1 MVLDEFTYLMDFG
14 WLDAIELID
23 WLQANKPVRLNLLIT
38 GRNAPQ
44 QLTDYADTVTEMRK
58 VKHAYDSGILA
69 RAGIEF

>member
-1 MVLDEFTYLMDFG
+1 MDFG

-44 QLTDYADTVTEMRK
+44 QLTDYADTVTEMRN
-58 VKHAYDSGILA
+58 VKHAYNSGILA
-69 RAGIEF
+69 RADIEF